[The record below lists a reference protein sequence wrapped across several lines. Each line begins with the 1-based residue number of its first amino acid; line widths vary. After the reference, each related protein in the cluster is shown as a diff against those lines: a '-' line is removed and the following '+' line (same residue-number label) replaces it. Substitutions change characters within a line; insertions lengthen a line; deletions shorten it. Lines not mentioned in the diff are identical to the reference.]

1 MEQVASDEMVME
13 DETVENNRGPTKENK
28 EFQQPSK
35 EVDTNESS
43 GERDSDYDNQF
54 DDLPDTKDVI
64 FGRRGMKILFLEKM
78 ILTTYLMILTVILKI
93 MNVKWL

>member
-13 DETVENNRGPTKENK
+13 DETVEDDRGPTKENK

-43 GERDSDYDNQF
+43 EERIQ
-54 DDLPDTKDVI
+54 I
-64 FGRRGMKILFLEKM
+64 M
-78 ILTTYLMILTVILKI
+78 IINLMICLTLK
-93 MNVKWL
+93 MLYLVGEG